1 MNWKKRWAQFVGYE
15 PEIAIHNQL
24 VELEKLTSDQIELWG
39 EFQRYLASEREKRL
53 PELLDALTENRQSE
67 IVIEN
72 GSRIVE
78 TMYATN
84 PLCSVGSVIRPP
96 GGRFNF
102 GPISSFYKTFHA
114 LYLASDYQ
122 TAFSEKFPPPDNM
135 DSSELQPEQY
145 ALAQATSFVHSRVK
159 ISLSNVLDLRNANA
173 LKGFSEIVCR
183 RETPKKFKEWGEQV
197 GFPDLGT
204 IQNENALFENIL
216 AKNYEQWCF
225 LLDQPSNSQWLGH
238 YAKKA
243 GMEGIIYPS
252 VRNTEGFNVAIFPEN
267 IEESEVSLRD
277 ASALVEEKYMSLH
290 SKNYSLFTQSND
302 QMNIFTN

>member
-1 MNWKKRWAQFVGYE
+1 MDWKRRWTQWVGIE
-15 PEIAIHNQL
+15 PEVAIHNQL
-24 VELEKLTSDQIELWG
+24 VELEKLSEDQIELWG

-53 PELLDALTENRQSE
+53 PELLDSLTDNRQSG

-78 TMYATN
+78 TLYATN
-84 PLCSVGSVIRPP
+84 PLCSYGSIARPP

-114 LYLASDYQ
+114 LYLASDLQ
-122 TAFSEKFPPPDNM
+122 TAFSEKFPPPENIE
-135 DSSELQPEQY
+135 SPELQPEQF
-145 ALAQATSFVHSRVK
+145 ALAQTTSFVHSRVK
-159 ISLSNVLDLRNANA
+159 MNLANILDLRDPNA
-173 LKGFSEIVCR
+173 LNNFAEIVCKI
-183 RETPKKFKEWGEQV
+183 EPPKKFIEWGEQL

-204 IQNENALFENIL
+204 IKNIEALTQNIL

-238 YAKKA
+238 YARKA
-243 GMEGIIYPS
+243 GLEGVVYPS
-252 VRNTEGFNVAIFPEN
+252 VRNTAGFNVAIFPDN
-267 IEESEVSLRD
+267 MGDSEIYLQDPS
-277 ASALVEEKYMSLH
+277 SLVEEKYMSLH
-290 SKNYSLFTQSND
+290 SKNYTLFMQTND